1 MKVVLRDVRLAFGH
15 GVFEPSSIG
24 GGEPTFGCSFLMAK
38 DHPAVKEI
46 SAAIQ
51 QVAKEKWQ
59 DKAAAMLAQLKA
71 TDKICLH
78 DGETKA
84 TYDGY
89 SGNLFVSA
97 SNRSRPT
104 VLNRDKTPLTQADGV
119 IYSGCYVNAV
129 VDVWPQDNK
138 WGKRVNA
145 TLLGVQFVR
154 DGEAFS
160 GGASL
165 SDDDFDVVDAGEDEA
180 LFG

>member
-1 MKVVLRDVRLAFGH
+1 MKVVLRDVRLAFGQ

-24 GGEPTFGCSFLMAK
+24 DGEPSFGCSFLMPK
-38 DHPAVKEI
+38 DHPSVKEI
-46 SAAIQ
+46 GAAIQ

-59 DKAAAMLAQLKA
+59 DKAPAMLSQLKA

-78 DGETKA
+78 DGDTKA
-84 TYDGY
+84 TYDGFA
-89 SGNLFVSA
+89 GNLFVSS
-97 SNRSRPT
+97 SNRARPT
-104 VLNRDKTPLTQADGV
+104 VVDRNKTPLTQADGKP
-119 IYSGCYVNAV
+119 YSGCYVNAV

-160 GGASL
+160 GGATL
-165 SDDDFDVVDAGEDEA
+165 ADDDFDVVEGGEEADA
-180 LFG
+180 LF